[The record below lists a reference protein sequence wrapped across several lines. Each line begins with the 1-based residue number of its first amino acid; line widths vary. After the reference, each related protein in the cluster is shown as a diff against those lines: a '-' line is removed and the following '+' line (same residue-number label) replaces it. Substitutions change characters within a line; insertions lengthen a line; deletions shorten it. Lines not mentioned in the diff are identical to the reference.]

1 MYFFIIKFWCIFFGK
16 NNFIQKFSLFCH
28 AILHQNSINLC
39 IEPFDLV
46 YDIDIISH
54 HREDTSGFLICK
66 NTPKR
71 GVVLESILQQFLD
84 NFINFFTISSF
95 NFQIFFI
102 FKMIQIFFCTKD
114 INMRQ
119 KNLMLALRNCEKIS
133 NRVKFDD
140 FFLQNYFSKLT
151 YGSKISFRVCENTF
165 FIQSSK
171 KTLQ

>member
-1 MYFFIIKFWCIFFGK
+1 MYFFITKFWCIFFGK

-46 YDIDIISH
+46 HNIHIVSH
-54 HREDTSGFLICK
+54 HREDTSSFLICK
-66 NTPKR
+66 NISNGR
-71 GVVLESILQQFLD
+71 VVLESILQQFLN

-95 NFQIFFI
+95 NFEVFLI
-102 FKMIQIFFCTKD
+102 FKMIQIFFCAKN

-133 NRVKFDD
+133 NQVKFDD
-140 FFLQNYFSKLT
+140 FFLQNHFSKFT
-151 YGSKISFRVCENTF
+151 YGSKISF
-165 FIQSSK
+165 
-171 KTLQ
+171 